1 MDWRLD
7 TKDSGWTSN
16 SRGHWEVDVV
26 NTGPFEV
33 AVQPMA
39 RNKVLSV
46 QLKVT
51 SEEGE
56 NLIDMPMSAEGS
68 ADGTFPFR
76 VSGLELP
83 FGPASLE
90 VFVEVPS
97 DKAKPKTIGAY
108 QVRVTRS

>member
-1 MDWRLD
+1 
-7 TKDSGWTSN
+7 
-16 SRGHWEVDVV
+16 
-26 NTGPFEV
+26 
-33 AVQPMA
+33 
-39 RNKVLSV
+39 
-46 QLKVT
+46 
-51 SEEGE
+51 
-56 NLIDMPMSAEGS
+56 MPMSAEGS